1 MGEKLL
7 LEQEH
12 KATGL
17 KVFLASMEDSH
28 IKHLIQLARDPS
40 LIDLMGWDT
49 FFEAD
54 DTEKFIEDISNFAL
68 PYSRKSQPLVF
79 GVYLVPEGL
88 PIGYVALKGFNMELL
103 TAEIA
108 VAILDLKYR
117 NKGHGRLALKRA
129 IDYVFDEIGIK
140 TIAAA
145 ILVDNKMSINMVKRL
160 GFIVKEVMYDSWLMP
175 NGDLADML
183 WMELKKA

>member
-1 MGEKLL
+1 MKEKLL
-7 LEQEH
+7 LEEEH

-17 KVFLASMEDSH
+17 KVFLASMDRAR

-40 LIDLMGWDT
+40 LTDLMGWNT

-54 DTEKFIEDISNFAL
+54 DTEKFIDNISNFAL
-68 PYSRKSQPLVF
+68 PYSRKSPPVVF
-79 GVYLVPEGL
+79 GVYLEPEGL
-88 PIGYVALKGFNMELL
+88 PVGYVALKGLNMELL

-108 VAILDLKYR
+108 VAILDKKYR
-117 NKGHGRLALKRA
+117 NKGHGRLALKRGISYA
-129 IDYVFDEIGIK
+129 FDELGIN

-160 GFIVKEVMYDSWLMP
+160 GFVVKEIMYDSWLMP
-175 NGDLADML
+175 NGELADML
-183 WMELKKA
+183 WMELKKV